1 MHRPPKPRS
10 DRLYTIG
17 CIQPRRSAKFSPL
30 TLTGVVSAAAGWL
43 LFGGVA
49 LLAREIVI
57 VRQDSPIAAVGP
69 DLPLTE
75 PFVAV
80 NPEEPLHLVA
90 GAIVA
95 PTGQSKPWR
104 CAAFVSRDGGGAWS
118 RHDFDME
125 GCIDP
130 WVLFTHGGDVLFTGI
145 EIRQDGEDEQR
156 FRLVLFRSVDG
167 GLEWPTGP
175 MSLGRA
181 HDHQMLITAA
191 TPGTIYLTSRRTR
204 RTPEGQPRH
213 TVYVARS
220 RDDGKTFHDLAE
232 VRPSNVALNPTG
244 IVQLSHGALIVSY
257 FDFQRNVDGF
267 NNQGI
272 LARARAWLVRSN
284 DGGETFSESLLITD
298 GCASGVE
305 GGFPGYPFLAADTTP
320 GPFQDRLY
328 HVCIAPGFRG
338 VALAHSSD
346 AGETWSDVVR
356 VDVPPKDGLAH
367 ARTPMVAVNREGVVG
382 AAWYDRRH
390 DPARE
395 CQDFYFTASS
405 DGGETFVEPRR
416 ISTETSCPNS
426 PGNGRAG
433 RSWAAGGD
441 YSSIT
446 AGPDGL
452 FHLLWA
458 DSRSGIFRLR
468 HASVRVSKSRG
479 GPESAYREKH
489 KNADLIGL
497 DTILYSLEVLYESYN
512 DDKFRPC
519 PLLRKMVHA
528 GLHGRKSGEGFYP
541 YGAAL

>member
-1 MHRPPKPRS
+1 MRK
-10 DRLYTIG
+10 
-17 CIQPRRSAKFSPL
+17 
-30 TLTGVVSAAAGWL
+30 TLLMFVPAAAWL
-43 LFGGVA
+43 LASGVELPAQEIA
-49 LLAREIVI
+49 L
-57 VRQDSPIAAVGP
+57 VRQDSPIVAPGP
-69 DLPLTE
+69 EIPLTE

-80 NPEEPLHLVA
+80 NPEDPRHLVA

-95 PTGQSKPWR
+95 PTDREAPWR

-130 WVLFTHGGDVLFTGI
+130 WVLFTHDGDVLFTGI
-145 EIRQDGEDEQR
+145 ELLRDGEGEQR
-156 FRLVLFRSVDG
+156 FRLVLYRSADG
-167 GLEWPTGP
+167 GREWTAEPT
-175 MSLGRA
+175 SLGRA
-181 HDHQMLITAA
+181 HDHQLMIASA
-191 TPGTIYLTSRRTR
+191 EPGTIYYTSRRMR

-220 RDDGKTFHDLAE
+220 RDSGETFHDLAE

-244 IVQLSHGALIVSY
+244 IAQLSGGALVVSY
-257 FDFQRNVDGF
+257 VDFQRNVDGF
-267 NNQGI
+267 DELGA
-272 LARARAWLVRSN
+272 LAQARAWLVCSR
-284 DGGETFSESLLITD
+284 DGGEIFSESLLITD

-305 GGFPGYPFLAADTTP
+305 GGFPGYPFLAADTTS

-338 VALAHSSD
+338 VVLAHSSN
-346 AGETWSDVVR
+346 AGETWSDAMR
-356 VDVPPKDGLAH
+356 IDVPPAEGSAH
-367 ARTPMVAVNREGVVG
+367 ARTPMISVNREGVVG

-395 CQDFYFTASS
+395 CQDFYFTASV
-405 DGGETFVEPRR
+405 DGGETFIEPRR
-416 ISTETSCPNS
+416 ISTETSCPGS

-468 HASVRVSKSRG
+468 HASARVSNVTQSTA
-479 GPESAYREKH
+479 PNPSATEEK
-489 KNADLIGL
+489 
-497 DTILYSLEVLYESYN
+497 E
-512 DDKFRPC
+512 
-519 PLLRKMVHA
+519 
-528 GLHGRKSGEGFYP
+528 
-541 YGAAL
+541 